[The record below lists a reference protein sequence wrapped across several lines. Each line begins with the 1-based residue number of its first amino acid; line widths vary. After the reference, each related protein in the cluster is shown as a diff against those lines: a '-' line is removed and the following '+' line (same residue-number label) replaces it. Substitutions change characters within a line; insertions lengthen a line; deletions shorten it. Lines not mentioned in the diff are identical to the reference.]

1 MRHWPAVTPAASR
14 RRKSHL
20 VKARVQHAF
29 TDWGRGAIGA
39 ALGIGLTALVSALL
53 LGGAEP
59 KLPLIVAS
67 MGASAV
73 LVFVRPASPFSQPW
87 PVIGGNIIAAL
98 AGLLAGRLTGAPAVS
113 CALAVGLAIAG
124 MSVARALHPPGGG
137 TALVYALGATG
148 ADQWSWYYLTPLVV
162 NVALLAACGWLYNN
176 LTGHSWPHRM
186 EVPVPPR
193 MPDGLPP
200 VSREHVDAVLAEWT
214 EAIDVDEDDLLAFIQ
229 AVERQRARKP

>member
-1 MRHWPAVTPAASR
+1 MKH
-14 RRKSHL
+14 HF
-20 VKARVQHAF
+20 QHAF

-39 ALGIGLTALVSALL
+39 TLGIGLTALVSTLL

-59 KLPLIVAS
+59 ALPLIVAS

-87 PVIGGNIIAAL
+87 PVIGGNVIAAL
-98 AGLLAGRLTGAPAVS
+98 AGLLAGRITGSPALG

-124 MSVARALHPPGGG
+124 MSLARALHPPGGG
-137 TALVYALGATG
+137 TALFYALGASGGASG
-148 ADQWSWYYLTPLVV
+148 ADAWGWYFLIPLVI
-162 NVALLAACGWLYNN
+162 NVALLAASGWLYNN

-200 VSREHVDAVLAEWT
+200 VSREHVEAVLADWT
-214 EAIDVDEDDLLAFIQ
+214 EAIDVDEGDLLAFIQ

>member
-1 MRHWPAVTPAASR
+1 M
-14 RRKSHL
+14 
-20 VKARVQHAF
+20 
-29 TDWGRGAIGA
+29 TDWGRGALGA
-39 ALGIGLTALVSALL
+39 TLGIGLTALASTLL
-53 LGGAEP
+53 LGQASP
-59 KLPLIVAS
+59 TLPLIVAS

-98 AGLLAGRLTGAPAVS
+98 AGLLAGRLTGSPVLG

-137 TALVYALGATG
+137 TALFYALGASG
-148 ADQWSWYYLTPLVV
+148 ADAWGWYFLTPLVV
-162 NVALLAACGWLYNN
+162 NVLLLAASGWLYNN

-193 MPDGLPP
+193 MADGLPP
-200 VSREHVDAVLAEWT
+200 VSREHVEAVLADWT

-229 AVERQRARKP
+229 AVERQRARRP

>member
-1 MRHWPAVTPAASR
+1 M
-14 RRKSHL
+14 
-20 VKARVQHAF
+20 KARVQHAF
-29 TDWGRGAIGA
+29 ADWGRGALGA
-39 ALGIGLTALVSALL
+39 TLGIGLTALASAVL
-53 LGGAEP
+53 LGRVAPG
-59 KLPLIVAS
+59 LPLIVAS

-87 PVIGGNIIAAL
+87 PVIGGNVIAGL
-98 AGLLAGRLTGAPAVS
+98 AGLLAGRVTGQMAGGPMLA
-113 CALAVGLAIAG
+113 CALAVGLTIAG
-124 MSVARALHPPGGG
+124 MSLLRALHPPGGG

-148 ADQWSWYYLTPLVV
+148 SDQWGWYYLTPLVV
-162 NVALLAACGWLYNN
+162 NVALLAASGWLYNN

-193 MPDGLPP
+193 MPYGLPP
-200 VSREHVDAVLAEWT
+200 VSRDHVEAVLADWT